1 MSSWRKRGLPWRMQS
16 PLSQW
21 LYERHGFHVDVSL
34 FGPRG

>member
-1 MSSWRKRGLPWRMQS
+1 MSSWRKRGLPYRMLV

-21 LYERHGFHVDVSL
+21 VFEQHGCNLDLLL

>member
-1 MSSWRKRGLPWRMQS
+1 MQA

-21 LYERHGFHVDVSL
+21 LYERHGFHLDVSL